1 MSSASAADCTHWRAN
16 RSNPGA
22 TSEKQFLQFSWLAMG
37 SMTFSRSLL
46 SRRRQVE
53 ILSVGANKKEGE
65 LAEPAAAP
73 RRSRPANFTF
83 LELRAESNCQA
94 SLDGR
99 LPSDTLEAI
108 PQKNSRGDCCKSRRH
123 FASARASK
131 ALL

>member
-1 MSSASAADCTHWRAN
+1 
-16 RSNPGA
+16 
-22 TSEKQFLQFSWLAMG
+22 MG

-46 SRRRQVE
+46 SRRRQVK
-53 ILSVGANKKEGE
+53 ILSVSANKKEGE
-65 LAEPAAAP
+65 LTEPAAA
-73 RRSRPANFTF
+73 RPAVAPHQLTF
-83 LELRAESNCQA
+83 LELRAESNCRA

-108 PQKNSRGDCCKSRRH
+108 PQKNSRGDCCKSRRR

>member
-1 MSSASAADCTHWRAN
+1 
-16 RSNPGA
+16 
-22 TSEKQFLQFSWLAMG
+22 
-37 SMTFSRSLL
+37 MTFSRSLL

-53 ILSVGANKKEGE
+53 ILSVGANKKERE
-65 LAEPAAAP
+65 LAEPAAA
-73 RRSRPANFTF
+73 RPGGRAPTNFTF
-83 LELRAESNCQA
+83 LELRAESNCRA

-108 PQKNSRGDCCKSRRH
+108 PQKNSRGDCCKSRRR

>member
-1 MSSASAADCTHWRAN
+1 MSGDGLHDLFTV
-16 RSNPGA
+16 
-22 TSEKQFLQFSWLAMG
+22 F
-37 SMTFSRSLL
+37 TFKTPPSGDF
-46 SRRRQVE
+46 VC
-53 ILSVGANKKEGE
+53 GANKKEGE

-108 PQKNSRGDCCKSRRH
+108 PQRNSRGDCCKSRRR